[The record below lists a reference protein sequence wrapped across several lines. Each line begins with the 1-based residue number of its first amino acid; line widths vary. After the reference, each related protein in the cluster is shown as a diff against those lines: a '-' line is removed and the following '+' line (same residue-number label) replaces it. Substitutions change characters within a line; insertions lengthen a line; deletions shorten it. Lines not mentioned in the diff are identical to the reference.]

1 MGQEYDMIDCDCAG
15 LQRLSLN
22 GKVKRRQMLQ
32 ATGVG
37 FVAALTSL
45 LVGAGRTARAALL
58 TGPAPVVDRLSVR
71 IVTDVYTDPYYPAF
85 QPKGLKIERAGGA
98 AEPGVPPHATFRAEW
113 GLSMLAESQRGAEK
127 RVVMVDF
134 GYSPEV
140 LLTNMGFLKIDPSAI
155 DALVLS
161 HGHFDHFGGLMG
173 LLAASKGRLKPD
185 LPMFVGGEDCF
196 CARQVPNGGDYG
208 TLDRPGILAS
218 GVRLVMAEGPS
229 LIADHAIASGQIPKT
244 TFEDPLR
251 ATNEIIGI
259 KDGLGCNPALEPAA
273 KNTGAYIPD
282 DFQHEIATCYVVKG
296 KGLVVLTSCS
306 HRGVLNTIKQAQAAT
321 GVEKLHATI
330 GGFHLTPPLTDDYV
344 QKVVLEL
351 KALNPDFI
359 IPGHCSGERFY
370 DRSRAE
376 MPGRIVK
383 SIVGS
388 NFVFGA

>member
-1 MGQEYDMIDCDCAG
+1 MIDCDCGG
-15 LQRLSLN
+15 LGRLSLS
-22 GKVKRRQMLQ
+22 GKAKRRQVLQ

-45 LVGAGRTARAALL
+45 LVGAGRTARATGL
-58 TGPAPVVDRLSVR
+58 TGPAPVVDQLTIR
-71 IVTDVYTDPYYPAF
+71 IVTDIYTDLYYPAF
-85 QPKGLKIERAGGA
+85 RPEGLKIERAGGT

-113 GLSMLAESQRGAEK
+113 GLSMLAESRRGDEK
-127 RVVMVDF
+127 RVVMIDY

-140 LLTNMGFLKIDPSAI
+140 LLNNIGFLKIDPSAI

-173 LLAASKGRLKPD
+173 FLAASKGQLKPD

-196 CARQVPNGGDYG
+196 CTRQAANGGDFG
-208 TLDRPGILAS
+208 TLDRPGILAA

-229 LIADHAIASGQIPKT
+229 LVADHAVASGQIPKT

-251 ATNEIIGI
+251 ATKEIIGI
-259 KDGLGCNPALEPAA
+259 KNGLGCDPTLEPAA

-321 GVEKLHATI
+321 GVERVHAII

-344 QKVVLEL
+344 QTVVLEL

-370 DRSRAE
+370 DRARAE

-383 SIVGS
+383 SVVGS
-388 NFVFGA
+388 NFILGA